1 MTTRATA
8 VRYARALLDVSVEQ
22 GVPERVEKELAGFLS
37 LLAEHDALG
46 SALASPAV
54 PPARKRVVVERLIE
68 LDGGLSDVTTRLLM
82 MLADRDRLALL
93 GEVHQAFAERL
104 MERQGVIRTTV
115 TTASPLDVTRV
126 EDVKTRL
133 TAATGKN
140 VTMDTTVDPDLIGGM
155 VTQIGST
162 VFDGSI
168 ARHLERLRARFLG
181 EA

>member
-8 VRYARALLDVSVEQ
+8 MRYARALLEVSVEQ
-22 GVPERVEKELAGFLS
+22 TEPERVEKELAGFLA
-37 LLAEHDALG
+37 LLTEHDELG
-46 SALASPAV
+46 SALVSPAV
-54 PPARKRVVVERLIE
+54 PAARKRVVVQRLIE
-68 LDGGLSDVTTRLLM
+68 LDGGLTDVTQRLLM

-104 MERQGVIRTTV
+104 LERQGVIRTTV
-115 TTASPLDVTRV
+115 TTASPLDATRV
-126 EDVKTRL
+126 DDVKTRL
-133 TAATGKN
+133 TSATGKN
-140 VTMDTTVDPDLIGGM
+140 VTMETAVDPTLIGGM